1 MKTIIGIP
9 AFNEEKNIGSLIVNL
24 KKKYDH
30 VLVCD
35 DGSSDTTANI
45 ASEMGAIVVKHSKNQ
60 GYGSAIKTIFN
71 ECKKIDC
78 DILITFDADG
88 QHRVE
93 DIQSVIQP
101 IIDGDADIVIGSRF
115 LKNNVD
121 MPKYRKFGV
130 KTITSLTNISSEI
143 KLSDSQ
149 SGFRAYNKKTLLEIF
164 PTENG
169 MGIST
174 EIIIKANRKKLRIK
188 EVPIKILYEGKTS
201 THNPVLHGISV
212 ILSTTKFISTEH
224 PLSFY
229 GLPGLALIIVGFF
242 FVGWEILHF
251 TEYGEFQLTIALIA
265 IGLTLVGLMCVLT
278 SIILFSL
285 IHVIR
290 EKNNN

>member
-1 MKTIIGIP
+1 MP
-9 AFNEEKNIGSLIVNL
+9 AFNESDRIKEIINKIKNKSDNII
-24 KKKYDH
+24 
-30 VLVCD
+30 VCD
-35 DGSSDTTANI
+35 DGSTDSTGTI
-45 ASEMGAIVVKHSKNQ
+45 AEKMGAIVINHEKNL
-60 GYGSAIKTIFN
+60 GYGSAIKSIFLKAK
-71 ECKKIDC
+71 EIEADV
-78 DILITFDADG
+78 LITFDADG
-88 QHRVE
+88 QHRIE
-93 DIQSVIQP
+93 DINAVIQP
-101 IIDGDADIVIGSRF
+101 ILDNKADIVIGSRF
-115 LKNNVD
+115 LENDVE

-149 SGFRAYNKKTLLEIF
+149 SGFRAYNKKTLSEIF

-201 THNPVLHGISV
+201 THNPVVHGISV

-229 GLPGLALIIVGFF
+229 GIPGIILVIVGLFF
-242 FVGWEILHF
+242 TGWTIQYF
-251 TEYGEFQLTIALIA
+251 TEFEIFQPVLALIA

-285 IHVIR
+285 VHVIR
-290 EKNNN
+290 ERK